1 MFLWATSGEH
11 AAGQKGLTF
20 RVNMAGTVAFG
31 DSDALVA
38 AQLGDAYG
46 NEMTL
51 RLKVEI
57 DDVDAF
63 LADRQHRIVVSGS
76 IDCEILGGV
85 LPVESGSVTLLPEK
99 GTGRAIAMEY
109 RLDFADRLTGREL
122 TLLGVKTVRNDPG
135 FDLWRDTATLDVQLF
150 PRQPHLNGSRP
161 EGMPVLSGQLRLS
174 LLSFLR
180 QLTTFHTTATTPLG
194 RVQTVLAFGGFC
206 LRRLGEVYLRAP
218 GPGSGVSEFTEWPHT
233 ERPTGAKVF
242 AHNERIVPAP
252 PERVWDLLVTAQGWS
267 EFYANAH
274 FVVLADPQ
282 QHRLRRGSVFRWVTF
297 GFPLTSEVDPCKRPL
312 QIGWR
317 WYYRWWGTGAHGYHI
332 WLLEPHERG
341 TRIVTEETQRGV
353 LPGLTRPI
361 MQPLLWLAHN
371 YWLRQLAR
379 RASRPRGPAGT
390 AGARGVLR

>member
-1 MFLWATSGEH
+1 MFMWATSGER
-11 AAGQKGLTF
+11 AAVQKGLTF
-20 RVNMAGTVAFG
+20 RVSMAGTVAFG
-31 DSDALVA
+31 DSDAFVA

-63 LADRQHRIVVSGS
+63 LADRQHRTVVSGS

-85 LPVESGSVTLLPEK
+85 LPVESGSVTLLPEN
-99 GTGRAIAMEY
+99 GTGRATAMEY

-122 TLLGVKTVRNDPG
+122 TLLGVRTVRNDPG
-135 FDLWRDTATLDVQLF
+135 FDLWRDITTLDVQLF
-150 PRQPHLNGSRP
+150 PRQHHLTGSRP

-174 LLSFLR
+174 ALSFLR
-180 QLTTFHTTATTPLG
+180 QLTTFHATATTPLG

-206 LRRLGEVYLRAP
+206 LRRLVEVYLRTP
-218 GPGSGVSEFTEWPHT
+218 GPGSSVSEFTEWPHT

-252 PERVWDLLVTAQGWS
+252 PERVWNLLVNALGWS

-274 FVVLADPQ
+274 FVALADPQ
-282 QHRLRRGSVFRWVTF
+282 EHRLRHGSVFRWVTF
-297 GFPLTSEVDPCKRPL
+297 GLPLTSEVDPCKRPL

-317 WYYRWWGTGAHGYHI
+317 WRWRWWDTGWHGYHI

-341 TRIVTEETQRGV
+341 TRIVTEETNRGV
-353 LPGLTRPI
+353 LPGLLYPVI
-361 MQPLLWLAHN
+361 QPMLWLAHN

-379 RASRPRGPAGT
+379 RASRPPGPAGT
-390 AGARGVLR
+390 AGARGALR